1 MAFFDQKHGLSPL
14 EKCDYLDFEKFC
26 FLFWPNLNK
35 RKRGIFGLK
44 AWVNAFGKVQFF
56 GLWKIIFFKV
66 KKGFFFLWKS
76 ESITSSLIL
85 IKCKLKKIACLGQKH
100 GLNPS
105 EKNSIFWTFKNSVFY
120 SKRGLFFLWKVTK
133 HYFKSHFH

>member
-66 KKGFFFLWKS
+66 KKGFFFS
-76 ESITSSLIL
+76 ESQKALLLVLFWSNLN
-85 IKCKLKKIACLGQKH
+85 KKKIACLGQKD
-100 GLNPS
+100 GLNPW